1 MSSDINYYRQ
11 RVEHEQRLANEA
23 TDPAVRKAHSQMATL
38 YEEMIEQ
45 PTSKA
50 ELRIVEDR

>member
-23 TDPAVRKAHSQMATL
+23 TDLAVRKAHSQMATL
-38 YEEMIEQ
+38 YEEMIEL
-45 PTSKA
+45 PASKA
-50 ELRIVEDR
+50 QLRIVEDR